1 MKNLSLIL
9 IFAILAFVGL
19 ACNLGDRLDR
29 FVGGDQKFERAT
41 ELWSDVPRIDGLS
54 ASEMEM
60 PLAIKVIMRTVLNN
74 LWRLNEKNEDKTPS
88 TGDWI
93 VLTSAKTPDDVK
105 NFYTNDRM
113 TSFGDWKPS
122 KNSTCLD
129 GKENGIDGVLCVY
142 QKAASGKEI
151 GLAIIAMK
159 DDSTKQTNLF
169 FIRVEQDA
177 KPGTANTS
185 TSTTASKAPTGPIT
199 PLTGAAPY
207 GIEKRPMPT
216 GLELD
221 TLLPKQVG
229 PYERVK
235 LEKSEQRGTTPDS
248 ISVDGSGVY
257 ATYRNDDK
265 EVFVEFSIAS
275 SAEYAQ
281 SSWDVVVGDAN
292 EGIYPTDPRI
302 ASFRTEPSY
311 LKVVNDNG
319 AFFAWTRGG
328 YFITAH
334 AKSGEVALDAFMN
347 AFPY

>member
-1 MKNLSLIL
+1 MKNLSLML
-9 IFAILAFVGL
+9 IFAILALVGL

-29 FVGGDQKFERAT
+29 FVDGDQKFERST

-74 LWRLNEKNEDKTPS
+74 LWRFNDEREDKTPAA
-88 TGDWI
+88 GDWI
-93 VLTSAKTPDDVK
+93 VFTSSKAPADVQS
-105 NFYTNDRM
+105 FYTNERM
-113 TSFGDWKPS
+113 TSFGGWEPS
-122 KNSTCLD
+122 KKSTCLD
-129 GKENGIDGVLCVY
+129 GKENGVDGGLCVY
-142 QKAASGKEI
+142 QKIANGKEI
-151 GLAIIAMK
+151 GLALIAMK

-169 FIRVEQDA
+169 FIRVEKDA
-177 KPGTANTS
+177 KPATANTS
-185 TSTTASKAPTGPIT
+185 TTTAPKEPTGPIT
-199 PLTGAAPY
+199 PLKGAAPY
-207 GIEKRPMPT
+207 GVEKRPMPS
-216 GLELD
+216 GLDLD

-235 LEKSEQRGTTPDS
+235 LENSQQRDTTPES
-248 ISVDGSGVY
+248 VSVDGNGVY

-265 EVFVEFSIAS
+265 EVFVEFSVAS

-292 EGIYPTDPRI
+292 EGIYPSDPHF

-311 LKVVNDNG
+311 LKVVNDGG
-319 AFFAWTRGG
+319 AYFAWTRGG

-347 AFPY
+347 AFPF